1 MAAVC
6 RGQIYVRSRAGA
18 SVQAISVDQAGEETL
33 AVGKWEEG
41 FSGGV
46 GRGHHL
52 KQKGLGRW

>member
-1 MAAVC
+1 M
-6 RGQIYVRSRAGA
+6 RSRAGA
-18 SVQAISVDQAGEETL
+18 SVQATSVDQAAEETL

-46 GRGHHL
+46 GRCHYL